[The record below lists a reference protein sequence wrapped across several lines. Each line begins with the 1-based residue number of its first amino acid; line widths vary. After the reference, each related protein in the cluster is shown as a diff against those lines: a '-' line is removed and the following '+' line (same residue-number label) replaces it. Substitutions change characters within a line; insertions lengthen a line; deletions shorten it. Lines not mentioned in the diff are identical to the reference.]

1 MIQDPTAISQG
12 FVPPVVDE
20 AEGQEHQPEG
30 EEAEDANSDPETEE
44 GEQNGC
50 NGVVDDPETL
60 DVVGAFFVPSGKTL
74 RRRASI
80 FFSKRAAWACR
91 SFAESLKEARS
102 RSVWL
107 SRISIARETMEPV

>member
-1 MIQDPTAISQG
+1 MKPRARSTSPRVRKLRMRTPIPR
-12 FVPPVVDE
+12 PKR
-20 AEGQEHQPEG
+20 
-30 EEAEDANSDPETEE
+30 
-44 GEQNGC
+44 EQAGC
-50 NGVVDDPETL
+50 KDGAVDDPETL